1 MKKIILS
8 VFAVCLIANFT
19 TAQNVITEVNPML
32 SNALLFLDTPYT
44 PNTLEVNNIEELV
57 VNADEVDC
65 TTFVEYVLA
74 MSLCDE
80 QGDDMMESDFATNL
94 EKIRYRNGKIDGYTS
109 RLHYITEW
117 ISDNVKKGI
126 IEDITASKSK
136 EIIPVFV
143 NYMSTHPESYRQLTD
158 SAQNI
163 SKMAQIEKQISGQK
177 VHYVSKINLP
187 RDGFPWIKNG
197 DIIAFT
203 TGTPGLDISHMGIAI
218 YLKGN
223 LHLIHASSRD
233 KKVIVDQVALYKQLD
248 RDKNVTGIRV
258 LRMKKANQEVT
269 INKE

>member
-8 VFAVCLIANFT
+8 AFAICALTTYTIAQDVT
-19 TAQNVITEVNPML
+19 VEANPML
-32 SNALLFLDTPYT
+32 SNALLFLNTPYAA
-44 PNTLEVNNIEELV
+44 NTLDVTNNEELI

-74 MSLCDE
+74 MALCDE

-117 ISDNVKKGI
+117 VSDNIKKGT
-126 IEDITASKSK
+126 IEDVTASKSK
-136 EIIPVFV
+136 DVIPVFV
-143 NYMSTHPESYRQLTD
+143 NYMSTHPDRYKHLANSPENV
-158 SAQNI
+158 A
-163 SKMAQIEKQISGQK
+163 KMSQIEKQISGQK
-177 VHYVSKINLP
+177 VSYIPKEKLP
-187 RDGFPWIKNG
+187 QDGFPWIKNG

-203 TGTPGLDISHMGIAI
+203 TNTSGLDISHMGIAI

-248 RDKNVTGIRV
+248 RDKHITGIRV
-258 LRMKKANQEVT
+258 LRMKK
-269 INKE
+269 